1 MAPVPVIP
9 NDFRKLKDGFI
20 VSGKQIKAAI
30 LEKITQ
36 RLDKQVE
43 AILAKIDGLIADK
56 KQAVVYLAAFTVET
70 NPDKLSPQAAEI
82 YQLCRHLQTLTDE
95 VAELQ
100 QIARN
105 LYDSEPYR
113 LGVRELQ
120 RFGL

>member
-1 MAPVPVIP
+1 L
-9 NDFRKLKDGFI
+9 RDGFV

-30 LEKITQ
+30 LEKIQQ
-36 RLDKQVE
+36 RLDKQVGE
-43 AILAKIDGLIADK
+43 VLVAVDKLIPD
-56 KQAVVYLAAFTVET
+56 KQAALTYLAAFST
-70 NPDKLSPQAAEI
+70 NPDPDTLSPLAAEV

-113 LGVRELQ
+113 LGVAELKK
-120 RFGL
+120 FGL